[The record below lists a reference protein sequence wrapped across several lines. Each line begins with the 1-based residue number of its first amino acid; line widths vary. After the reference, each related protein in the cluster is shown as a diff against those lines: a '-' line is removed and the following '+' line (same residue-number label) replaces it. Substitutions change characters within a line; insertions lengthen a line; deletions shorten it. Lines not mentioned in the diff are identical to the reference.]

1 MSATLAV
8 PEVLTP
14 PPAAERRGV
23 PIPEYGPAF
32 PAPELPYLPRDP
44 RSYNPPIGLIGCG
57 GITSHHLTA
66 YRAAGYRV
74 VALCDANLER
84 ARQRQA
90 EFYPEAEVIEDYRV
104 LLKRDDIEVLDIAT
118 HPALRALMIEHGL
131 NARKHILSQKP
142 FVLDLDFGER
152 MVELAARQG
161 VRLAVNQNGR
171 WAPHFSYIRE
181 AVRAGLTGELSGVH
195 TRVHWDH
202 NWVAGT
208 EFDRVKHLILYDF
221 AVHWFDFLTTLMGP
235 RKPTRVFSSIARAA
249 GQRATPA
256 LLGQAVVEYEG
267 AQASL
272 VFDGNTHF
280 GALDSVYVNGT
291 RGTLTASGP
300 DSKLQQVTLY
310 NAQGHASPE
319 LQGCWFPDGFHGTM
333 GELLLAIEENR
344 EPTHSAANNLESL
357 ALVFAAVA
365 SAETGQAVVPGS
377 VRQMSG

>member
-1 MSATLAV
+1 
-8 PEVLTP
+8 
-14 PPAAERRGV
+14 
-23 PIPEYGPAF
+23 
-32 PAPELPYLPRDP
+32 
-44 RSYNPPIGLIGCG
+44 
-57 GITSHHLTA
+57 
-66 YRAAGYRV
+66 
-74 VALCDANLER
+74 
-84 ARQRQA
+84 
-90 EFYPEAEVIEDYRV
+90 
-104 LLKRDDIEVLDIAT
+104 
-118 HPALRALMIEHGL
+118 
-131 NARKHILSQKP
+131 
-142 FVLDLDFGER
+142 
-152 MVELAARQG
+152 
-161 VRLAVNQNGR
+161 
-171 WAPHFSYIRE
+171 
-181 AVRAGLTGELSGVH
+181 
-195 TRVHWDH
+195 
-202 NWVAGT
+202 
-208 EFDRVKHLILYDF
+208 
-221 AVHWFDFLTTLMGP
+221 MGP
-235 RKPTRVFSSIARAA
+235 RKPARVFSSIARAA

-272 VFDGNTHF
+272 VFDGNTHY

-291 RGTLTASGP
+291 HGTLTASGP